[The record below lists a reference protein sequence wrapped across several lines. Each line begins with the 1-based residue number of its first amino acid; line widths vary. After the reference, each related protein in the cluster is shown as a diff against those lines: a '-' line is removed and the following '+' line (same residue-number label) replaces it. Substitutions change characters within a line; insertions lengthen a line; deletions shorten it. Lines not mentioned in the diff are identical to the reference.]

1 MLGQSHL
8 VAEDEA
14 ADVASRRRQE
24 ARVRVKLE
32 MLPELVEPSERLVAE
47 GAAVLLLLL
56 LLLKVMLLWLSL
68 LRQRCVFTHVVIVI
82 LVAPCNGSQSQ
93 VCIQSN

>member
-24 ARVRVKLE
+24 AWVRVKLE

-47 GAAVLLLLL
+47 GAAVLLLLQLIVLLLQLLILLLIVLLILLLML
-56 LLLKVMLLWLSL
+56 LLLLLL
-68 LRQRCVFTHVVIVI
+68 
-82 LVAPCNGSQSQ
+82 
-93 VCIQSN
+93 

>member
-14 ADVASRRRQE
+14 ADVASRRGQE

-47 GAAVLLLLL
+47 GAAVLLL

-93 VCIQSN
+93 ACIQSN